1 MHPKELASK
10 DLVEDKV
17 EDNRDPLRMAK
28 YFNCVA
34 QVAYA
39 LLFALF
45 QVVFWSIA
53 LSNYLA
59 GPQAF
64 LDTPLY

>member
-1 MHPKELASK
+1 MDASK
-10 DLVEDKV
+10 DLAE
-17 EDNRDPLRMAK
+17 EEEYADPLRMAK

-34 QVAYA
+34 QVVYA
-39 LLFALF
+39 LLFVLF
-45 QVVFWSIA
+45 QIVFWSIA

-64 LDTPLY
+64 LDTALY

>member
-1 MHPKELASK
+1 MEEEG
-10 DLVEDKV
+10 DD
-17 EDNRDPLRMAK
+17 DPLRMAK

-34 QVAYA
+34 QVVYA
-39 LLFALF
+39 LLFVLF
-45 QVVFWSIA
+45 QIVFWSIA

-64 LDTPLY
+64 LDTALY